1 MPESASVP
9 EGWRFDEPSRASPPV
24 PVFTGR
30 LLGGRLLGRSVG
42 AGALAVTVSAP
53 EALGTVVVEF
63 VGTGITGATAAP
75 GDWISSAAGQGS
87 LRVLAVVADAGI
99 IQFSLQVADV
109 SAPAP
114 QAVVI
119 AGSGAAD
126 RPLLGV
132 GGVEVSISR

>member
-1 MPESASVP
+1 MSRRVLRRLSLYSLVAFWVVGCS
-9 EGWRFDEPSRASPPV
+9 DDPSGP
-24 PVFTGR
+24 
-30 LLGGRLLGRSVG
+30 
-42 AGALAVTVSAP
+42 GALAVTVSAP